1 MRRPIIWIAVL
12 LVAAFSFAGFSYSST
27 FHHSPAK
34 ALTASVTITGSTGTF
49 AYKPATIKVKKGT
62 AVTWTNK
69 TSQAHTVTNS
79 GGGMNYNKN
88 VNPGK
93 KVTIKYT
100 KIGTFKYHCIF
111 HSNMHGKVI
120 VHK

>member
-1 MRRPIIWIAVL
+1 MRRRLIWIAVL
-12 LVAAFSFAGFSYSST
+12 AVAVFAFAGFSYST
-27 FHHSPAK
+27 TIHHTPPK
-34 ALTASVTITGSTGTF
+34 ALTAKVNIVNSGQLFVF
-49 AYKPATIKVKKGT
+49 KPATIKVKKGT
-62 AVTWTNK
+62 SITWTNK
-69 TSQAHTVTNS
+69 TSAQHTVTS
-79 GGGMNYNKN
+79 VGGSMSYSKN
-88 VNPGK
+88 INPGK